1 MYREQFGEYGYWG
14 LGLKGLIASLEK
26 EWAFCLFRES
36 SASFTGQ
43 LINFSILSLSV
54 TDEFHFRDENIF
66 YQFMIDKVVNKKMVD
81 ALGIVDN
88 KQPGSPRN
96 FRRRNLPPLNTQ
108 RSSPVP
114 FAKERPELDEQFGE
128 EKGIIPLGQL
138 LNLDISSN
146 FQFLCSRVVQS
157 NEINVWMR
165 EGCISHS
172 NLTTMSLLH
181 QYFEL
186 FCFFETYLLYDLELI
201 GSGS

>member
-1 MYREQFGEYGYWG
+1 MPLWKKSK
-14 LGLKGLIASLEK
+14 L
-26 EWAFCLFRES
+26 FCLFRES
-36 SASFTGQ
+36 FASFTGQ
-43 LINFSILSLSV
+43 PINFSILSLSV

-96 FRRRNLPPLNTQ
+96 FRRRNLPPLNTHL

-146 FQFLCSRVVQS
+146 FQFLCSRVVQI
-157 NEINVWMR
+157 NEINV
-165 EGCISHS
+165 
-172 NLTTMSLLH
+172 
-181 QYFEL
+181 
-186 FCFFETYLLYDLELI
+186 
-201 GSGS
+201 